1 METSLSCLCPNFLLL
16 PPKIELPKIWG
27 GGGGGPIPPPPP
39 PGPQGG
45 GGGGGLQIPPA
56 PRPVRLWWLTLR
68 EKSTKNLFRVN
79 LIKKPSR
86 SRELQ
91 TEFEQCF

>member
-16 PPKIELPKIWG
+16 PPKIELPKIW
-27 GGGGGPIPPPPP
+27 
-39 PGPQGG
+39 